1 MSKFSSADKE
11 LMMASIRKIFVFFL
25 RTALIMV
32 ILWLAFMATQMLS
45 QRLGW
50 GFFHRFLGPPF

>member
-1 MSKFSSADKE
+1 
-11 LMMASIRKIFVFFL
+11 MMASIRKIFVFFL